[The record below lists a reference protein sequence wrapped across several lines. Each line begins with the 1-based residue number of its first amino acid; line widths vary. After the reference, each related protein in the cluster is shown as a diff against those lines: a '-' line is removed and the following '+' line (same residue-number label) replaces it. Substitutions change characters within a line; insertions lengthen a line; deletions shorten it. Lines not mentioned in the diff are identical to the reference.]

1 MAKLRKMLGR
11 VDEPNIVELMAVIET
26 QSRETLSA
34 WALDWA
40 ENHFLEIYE
49 KYDAEDLRLR
59 SLVDV
64 CRECLEGERPLK
76 EIKPFLKEA
85 REAAKAAEKNPVAQA
100 AARAVATAFAVP
112 QTATNALGFTFYG
125 AAALVYDAIGT
136 EEKPEVYDRMATEK
150 LGRMLESLKSVSV
163 ADEKNPVKVKWHC

>member
-85 REAAKAAEKNPVAQA
+85 REAAKAAEKIRWPRRRRGRWRLHARYPRQRPMPSDLLFTAQ
-100 AARAVATAFAVP
+100 RPSFMM
-112 QTATNALGFTFYG
+112 
-125 AAALVYDAIGT
+125 
-136 EEKPEVYDRMATEK
+136 R
-150 LGRMLESLKSVSV
+150 
-163 ADEKNPVKVKWHC
+163 

>member
-85 REAAKAAEKNPVAQA
+85 PGGGKGSRKKSGGP
-100 AARAVATAFAVP
+100 
-112 QTATNALGFTFYG
+112 GGG
-125 AAALVYDAIGT
+125 AGGGDCMRGT
-136 EEKPEVYDRMATEK
+136 PDSDQCPRIYFLRRSGPR
-150 LGRMLESLKSVSV
+150 L
-163 ADEKNPVKVKWHC
+163 